1 MKGVCNNATPSSG
14 GSEAWTGRDAKRTAD
29 AMSAAIMARGTML
42 ISQTYTRWVVSEQ
55 YA

>member
-1 MKGVCNNATPSSG
+1 MKGVRNNATPSSG
-14 GSEAWTGRDAKRTAD
+14 GSEAWTGRDAKRIAV
-29 AMSAAIMARGTML
+29 IMARGTML